1 MPTITHVGSTIR
13 TDGNGKVTKALWETM
28 LTGDVGTAVPNSN
41 YADRSVQV
49 FGTFGGATVT
59 MQGSN
64 DGGTTWSTLNDT
76 AGVALTF
83 SAAGIKQVLEV
94 SQMIRPSVAG
104 GAAAD
109 LDVHLLM
116 VSKG

>member
-1 MPTITHVGSTIR
+1 
-13 TDGNGKVTKALWETM
+13 M
-28 LTGDVGTAVPNSN
+28 LTGDVGSAVPN
-41 YADRSVQV
+41 ATFTDRSVQV
-49 FGTFGGATVT
+49 TGTFGGATVT

-64 DGGTTWSTLNDT
+64 DGGATWSTLNDA
-76 AGVALTF
+76 AGTPLTF
-83 SAAGIKQVLEV
+83 TAAGIKQVLEV
-94 SQMIRPSVAG
+94 SQFIRPSVSG